1 MRCTLHAQVRG
12 TLSLLACS
20 SLALIWAVYLLLSS
34 VRIPNTFIILLIALL
49 LFTEKWYFTLCWIS
63 VYSLVINVCTTIV
76 AYLYFILFAGSA
88 NSGRSYPIYTD
99 CFVILVI
106 FFLLFCLNKKIS
118 FNFRPL
124 DHIHLGGYCLIAF
137 MIIIDF
143 LLSGISSVLF
153 FMDLNRF
160 GRHILIAT
168 IFLLV
173 TMSLAILL
181 LYFRLRYYNILL
193 KQADEVKLKLLQ
205 LEEQHYREL
214 QQKTMDLRAFRHDYN
229 FHITAMQGLIVN
241 NDTEGLK
248 RYVAALA
255 ENKESV
261 YYISTN
267 HPVGDAIANYFYENR
282 PENSD
287 FYMEGKFPEKIFVD
301 DSDLCI
307 VFSNLLKNAV
317 EALEQLP
324 EGCLRKIY
332 VSLFA
337 SSEYIN
343 LTVENTCDP
352 DQEKDLEE
360 LATSKIDTINHGLG
374 LKNVRSVVEKY
385 DGRLDLEVRDNI
397 FSAFVLLR
405 NVVLS

>member
-1 MRCTLHAQVRG
+1 MRRILHAQMRG
-12 TLSLLACS
+12 PLSLLACS
-20 SLALIWAVYLLLSS
+20 SLAIIWAVYLLLFSLQ
-34 VRIPNTFIILLIALL
+34 IPNTFIILLIALL

-63 VYSLVINVCTTIV
+63 VYSLVINICTTIV
-76 AYLYFILFAGSA
+76 AYLYFIIFAGSI
-88 NSGRSYPIYTD
+88 NSGHNYSVFTD
-99 CFVILVI
+99 CLVILVI
-106 FFLLFCLNKKIS
+106 FFLLFFLEKKVPS
-118 FNFRPL
+118 NFSPL
-124 DHIHLGGYCLIAF
+124 EHIHLGGYCLIAF
-137 MIIIDF
+137 VIIIDF
-143 LLSGISSVLF
+143 LLSVFSSVLF

-160 GRHILIAT
+160 GRHFLIVA
-168 IFLLV
+168 IFV
-173 TMSLAILL
+173 TVIMSLAILF
-181 LYFRLRYYNILL
+181 LYLRLRHYNILL

-229 FHITAMQGLIVN
+229 FHITAMQGLIAE

-255 ENKESV
+255 KNKESV

-267 HPVGDAIANYFYENR
+267 HPVGDAIANYFYENK

-287 FYMEGKFPEKIFVD
+287 FYMEGKFPEEIFVD

-317 EALEQLP
+317 EALERLP

-337 SSEYIN
+337 SPEYIN

-374 LKNVRSVVEKY
+374 LKNVRSVVERY

-405 NVVLS
+405 NINS